1 MTLLTYF
8 NDRAGLRF
16 WGPAL
21 PLLALLLAGCDPVDD
36 NDSQNFDRGAYLAHT
51 ADNLIVP
58 AYTDFLQR
66 SENLSVTL
74 SGLTV
79 GTVDSND
86 IDAAREAL
94 HEAYMS
100 WQRVQLFDFGPAINR
115 ALLVTTNTFPTDTIE
130 IAEASLAPS
139 WTGGLSSNLNSS
151 GLPALEWLLFSD
163 DAATTATEW
172 NDEANGRLNHAKR
185 LASFL
190 TEEANAVLTVWTSEY
205 RDTFVSSTGTEAG
218 SSTGELLNAFNRVYE
233 GIIRKGK
240 LGLPNGIM
248 TFSQTPQPDLVEAPF
263 AAEWSVDFLAESLKA
278 CTHVYY
284 GDDNNGTTDAI
295 GLDDYLKSLGD
306 VTYGEGLHDD
316 IAAQLTSTAT
326 AIASLEDPLAS
337 FVVEQQA
344 ASFEVYAELQ
354 ALVVLWKVDMMSSLG
369 VLITYQDNDGD

>member
-1 MTLLTYF
+1 MTLLTQF
-8 NDRAGLRF
+8 KDRTGLRF
-16 WGPAL
+16 WRPVL
-21 PLLALLLAGCDPVDD
+21 PLLALLFAGCDPMDD
-36 NDSQNFDRGAYLAHT
+36 DDSQNFDRGAYLAHT
-51 ADNLIVP
+51 ADNIIVP
-58 AYTDFLQR
+58 AYADFLQR
-66 SENLSVTL
+66 SETL
-74 SGLTV
+74 SGTLNGLTA
-79 GTVDSND
+79 GTIDSKD

-94 HEAYMS
+94 HEAYMA

-115 ALLVTTNTFPTDTIE
+115 ALLVTTNTFPTDTLE
-130 IAEASLAPS
+130 IAEASLAS
-139 WTGGLSSNLNSS
+139 TWTGGLPGNLDSS

-172 NDEANGRLNHAKR
+172 NDQANGRLNHAQR
-185 LASFL
+185 LAAFM
-190 TEEANAVLTVWTSEY
+190 TEEASAVVSSWTSGY

-218 SSTGELLNAFNRVYE
+218 SSIGELLNAFNRVYE
-233 GIIRKGK
+233 ANIRKGK
-240 LGLPNGIM
+240 LGLPNGII
-248 TFSQTPQPDLVEAPF
+248 TFSQTPQPGLVEAPF
-263 AAEWSVDFLAESLKA
+263 AAEWSVDFLAESLNA
-278 CTHVYY
+278 CAHVYY
-284 GDDNNGTTDAI
+284 GNANHGTTEGI

>member
-1 MTLLTYF
+1 M
-8 NDRAGLRF
+8 
-16 WGPAL
+16 
-21 PLLALLLAGCDPVDD
+21 DD
-36 NDSQNFDRGAYLAHT
+36 DDSQNFDRGAYLAHT
-51 ADNLIVP
+51 ADNIIVP
-58 AYTDFLQR
+58 AYADFLQR
-66 SENLSVTL
+66 SETL
-74 SGLTV
+74 SGTLNGLTA
-79 GTVDSND
+79 GTIDSKD

-94 HEAYMS
+94 HEAYMA

-115 ALLVTTNTFPTDTIE
+115 ALLVTTNTFPTDTVE
-130 IAEASLAPS
+130 IAEASLAS
-139 WTGGLSSNLNSS
+139 TWIGGLPGNLDSS

-172 NDEANGRLNHAKR
+172 NDQANGRLNHARR
-185 LASFL
+185 LAAFM
-190 TEEANAVLTVWTSEY
+190 TEEASAVVSSWTSGY

-218 SSTGELLNAFNRVYE
+218 SSIGELLNAFNRVYE
-233 GIIRKGK
+233 ANIRKGK
-240 LGLPNGIM
+240 LGLPNGII
-248 TFSQTPQPDLVEAPF
+248 TFSQTPQPGLVEAPF
-263 AAEWSVDFLAESLKA
+263 AAEWSVDFLAESLNA
-278 CTHVYY
+278 CAHVYY
-284 GDDNNGTTDAI
+284 GNANHGTTEGI

-337 FVVEQQA
+337 FVVDQQA